1 MFMAIR
7 HIRLKTAPL
16 WGFLYGLVSYA
27 LFNYWLGIFYPPAI
41 VIIPALYAVYYFFL
55 FPALKLA
62 DKAFPRWGFLIQS
75 IIWIGYEYLRTKGF
89 LGYPYGI
96 LGYTQYSV
104 PLVARLAAL
113 TGVWGVSALLVL
125 PSALLARVLQNGI
138 KMHIKMSAI
147 AYAVVFALVLV
158 YGFATGYDYSGCPVR
173 KAALIQ
179 QNIDPWQG
187 GDATYREA
195 LRRLTKMSTQA
206 QEDKAGPPDIVVWS
220 ETSFVPSID
229 WHTRYRTDPEYY
241 KMVKELRA

>member
-7 HIRLKTAPL
+7 HIRFKTAPL

-41 VIIPALYAVYYFFL
+41 VIIPALYAVYYFLL

-62 DKAFPRWGFLIQS
+62 DKAFPRWGFLVQS

-125 PSALLARVLQNGI
+125 PSALLANVLQDGI
-138 KMHIKMSAI
+138 KMHIKVSAI
-147 AYAVVFALVLV
+147 AYAGVFVLVLI
-158 YGFATGYDYSGCPVR
+158 YGFATGYD
-173 KAALIQ
+173 
-179 QNIDPWQG
+179 
-187 GDATYREA
+187 
-195 LRRLTKMSTQA
+195 
-206 QEDKAGPPDIVVWS
+206 
-220 ETSFVPSID
+220 
-229 WHTRYRTDPEYY
+229 
-241 KMVKELRA
+241 